1 MADDV
6 SLKEL
11 EDFEKLLEHK
21 IDLLNQADQLLKQEQ
36 EAITNFAANHPHF
49 SSYGHSIL
57 DAIKGVE
64 GVLADAMMLHNT
76 VVAKVQ
82 EAKQAAREYEPD
94 SI

>member
-11 EDFEKLLEHK
+11 EDLEKLLQHK
-21 IDLLNQADQLLKQEQ
+21 IDLLNQADQLLKQEI
-36 EAITNFAANHPHF
+36 EAVTNFGANHPHF
-49 SSYGHSIL
+49 STYGTSIA
-57 DAIKGVE
+57 DAINGVE
-64 GVLADAMMLHNT
+64 LVLTDAIQKHNT

-82 EAKQAAREYEPD
+82 EAKAAAQAYEPE